1 MLNVVVV
8 GGALP
13 YPANSGGRIRTW
25 NLLAR
30 LARSHRVTYVGTRN
44 PDRIAGRAAVQY
56 LGDHRVTAVEVE
68 HAVPA
73 KSGPRFYARLAANL
87 ASPLPYS
94 VTSHQSP
101 ALTREVRRLAARG
114 GVDLWQAEWAA
125 GVSALRG
132 LPGARKIV
140 MAQNV
145 ETLIWERYR
154 ENEPDRTR
162 RWYIGQQ
169 CRKFERFERRAFAE
183 ADRVVTVSPE
193 DAALVRDRF
202 KMPRVDVVD
211 NGIDRA
217 YFGAVAADRDPL
229 TILFLGSLDWRPNQ
243 DALALML
250 DKIFPAVRAREPRA
264 RLDVVGRNPPA
275 SLARRA
281 SGFEGVSVFA
291 DVADVRPYLNRAAVM
306 AVPLRIGGGSR
317 LKILEALASGLP
329 VVSTRVGAEGLCLR
343 HGEHLVIADEPDAIA
358 SALLAAL
365 REPGPARAVAARGRQ
380 FVNERYDW
388 DVLAGELERSWERCL
403 VAGGLDLTVA
413 GALGGRGRNR
423 DNGARPGPAPKGVEG
438 VSR

>member
-13 YPANSGGRIRTW
+13 YPANSGGRIRTL
-25 NLLAR
+25 NLLVR

-44 PDRIAGRAAVQY
+44 PDRAEGRAAAQY
-56 LGDHRVTAVEVE
+56 LGDHRVAAVEVE
-68 HAVPA
+68 HTVPA

-94 VTSHQSP
+94 VASHQSP
-101 ALTREVRRLAARG
+101 ALTRAVRGLAARG

-132 LPGARKIV
+132 LPGARKVV
-140 MAQNV
+140 MAHNV

-154 ENEPDRTR
+154 ENEPDPAR
-162 RWYIGQQ
+162 RWYIGHQ

-183 ADRVVTVSPE
+183 ADRVVTVSE
-193 DAALVRDRF
+193 GDAALVRGRF
-202 KMPRVDVVD
+202 GMPRVDVVD

-217 YFGAVAADRDPL
+217 FFGAVTGDRDPFTVL
-229 TILFLGSLDWRPNQ
+229 YLGSLDWRPNQ
-243 DALALML
+243 DALALLL
-250 DKIFPAVRAREPRA
+250 DRIFPAVRAAEPRA

-281 SGFEGVSVFA
+281 SACEGVTVHA
-291 DVADVRPYLNRAAVM
+291 DVADVRPFLARGSVM

-343 HGEHLVIADEPDAIA
+343 DGEHLVIADEPDAIA
-358 SALLAAL
+358 AALLAAL
-365 REPGPARAVAARGRQ
+365 REPGPARDLAERGRTL
-380 FVNERYDW
+380 VHERYDW
-388 DVLAGELERSWERCL
+388 DVLAGALERSWERCL
-403 VAGGLDLTVA
+403 VG
-413 GALGGRGRNR
+413 
-423 DNGARPGPAPKGVEG
+423 
-438 VSR
+438 